1 MNKFI
6 ISSDSTCDLSKQ
18 LLEENDILLVP
29 LTITLGDKQYKD
41 NVDITS
47 PEVLDYV
54 DKTGV
59 MPKTSA
65 NSVFDYSDFFKKYVE
80 QGYGILHFN
89 ISSEDSACYNNA
101 CIAAKEFEN
110 VYVVDSRQLSTGQG
124 LLVMKACD
132 YKKQGLS
139 LEETRDK
146 IEEVKNKARTSFV
159 LDRLDFLHKGG
170 RCSLTTLLAA
180 KILKIHPYI
189 TMVNGSLK
197 VKKKYSG
204 SMVRAC
210 EQYVQD
216 LAQEYSS
223 YDKTRVFITHCMAS
237 EQIVDA
243 VRKKVEELFE
253 FDQIIETTAGTTVSC
268 HCGRNTIGVLFIE
281 E

>member
-1 MNKFI
+1 MNKFVI
-6 ISSDSTCDLSKQ
+6 TSDSTCDLSNN
-18 LLEENDILLVP
+18 LLEENDIAILP

-47 PEVLDYV
+47 PEVLDFV
-54 DKTGV
+54 DNTGI

-65 NSVFDYSDFFKKYVE
+65 ISVYDYTEFFRKFVD
-80 QGYGILHFN
+80 QGYGVLHFN

-101 CIAAKEFEN
+101 SIAAKEFEN
-110 VYVVDSRQLSTGQG
+110 VYVVDTRQLSAGQG
-124 LLVMKACD
+124 LLVMKATD
-132 YKKQGLS
+132 YREQGFS
-139 LEETRDK
+139 LEETFNK

-170 RCSLTTLLAA
+170 RCSLSTLLVT
-180 KILKIHPYI
+180 KILKIHPHI
-189 TMVNGSLK
+189 TMTDGSLK
-197 VKKKYSG
+197 VKKKYG
-204 SMVRAC
+204 GNMVRSC

-223 YDKTRVFITHCMAS
+223 YDKTRVFITHCMAN
-237 EQIVDA
+237 EQIVSA
-243 VRKKVEELFE
+243 VRKKVEELFD
-253 FDQIIETTAGTTVSC
+253 FDQIIETTAGTTISC

>member
-1 MNKFI
+1 MNKFVI
-6 ISSDSTCDLSKQ
+6 TSDSTCDLSKN
-18 LLEENDILLVP
+18 LLEENDITILP

-47 PEVLDYV
+47 PEVLDFV
-54 DKTGV
+54 DNTGI

-65 NSVFDYSDFFKKYVE
+65 ISVYDYTEFFHKFVE
-80 QGYGILHFN
+80 QGYGVLHFN

-101 CIAAKEFEN
+101 SMAAKEFEN
-110 VYVVDSRQLSTGQG
+110 VYVVDTRQLSTGQG
-124 LLVMKACD
+124 LLVMKATD
-132 YKKQGLS
+132 YRKQGFS
-139 LEETRDK
+139 LEETFNK

-170 RCSLTTLLAA
+170 RCSLSTLLVT
-180 KILKIHPYI
+180 KILKIHPHI
-189 TMVNGSLK
+189 TMTDGSLK
-197 VKKKYSG
+197 VKKKYG
-204 SMVRAC
+204 GNMVRSC

-237 EQIVDA
+237 EQIVSA
-243 VRKKVEELFE
+243 VRKKVEELFD
-253 FDQIIETTAGTTVSC
+253 FDQIIETTAGTTISC